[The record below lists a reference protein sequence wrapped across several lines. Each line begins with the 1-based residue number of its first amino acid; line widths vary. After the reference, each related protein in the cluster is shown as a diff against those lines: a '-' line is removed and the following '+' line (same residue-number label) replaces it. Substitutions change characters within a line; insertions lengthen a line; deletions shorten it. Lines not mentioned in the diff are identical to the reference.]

1 MKLVPDSV
9 VNAAK
14 KIKYLFLDVD
24 GVLTDGKLYFSDRG
38 EELKA
43 FNIKD
48 GLGIKLLKI
57 NNIGAGIITARQTES
72 VNHRARE
79 LKLDP
84 VFQGSEDKAETLKKF
99 LKAKSISLREVAYL
113 GDDLPDLQVIKMVGL
128 GVCVANS
135 PSILI
140 ESADWQ
146 VKSNGGEGAVRE
158 LAELILQSQNKLNS
172 SIEKYL

>member
-1 MKLVPDSV
+1 MLSNPRMLEIAQAGIAEAVRRGAIYVDV
-9 VNAAK
+9 R
-14 KIKYLFLDVD
+14 LEDVD
-24 GVLTDGKLYFSDRG
+24 AEDIIIRDGKIL
-38 EELKA
+38 
-43 FNIKD
+43 
-48 GLGIKLLKI
+48 
-57 NNIGAGIITARQTES
+57 

-84 VFQGSEDKAETLKKF
+84 VFQGSGDKAETLKKF
-99 LKAKSISLREVAYL
+99 LKAKSISLSEVAYL

>member
-57 NNIGAGIITARQTES
+57 NNIGAGIITARQAES

-84 VFQGSEDKAETLKKF
+84 VFQGSGDKAETLKKF
-99 LKAKSISLREVAYL
+99 LLSL
-113 GDDLPDLQVIKMVGL
+113 IH
-128 GVCVANS
+128 
-135 PSILI
+135 I
-140 ESADWQ
+140 
-146 VKSNGGEGAVRE
+146 
-158 LAELILQSQNKLNS
+158 
-172 SIEKYL
+172 